1 MYAEIAALANDGTWR
16 EINLDD
22 GNVNNAVEI
31 RYKST
36 ANQFQFVVRNGGT
49 AVVAPTVTISNPTEF
64 MKVAFSYKTDDCKMY
79 INGAQVATDT
89 SGTMPSGLNHLSF
102 DWGGTNPFRGKC
114 KAIRVYKE
122 ALSDSELVTLTS

>member
-1 MYAEIAALANDGTWR
+1 LEWR

-22 GNVNNAVEI
+22 GSTNNAVEI
-31 RYKST
+31 RYKTT
-36 ANQFQFVVRNGGT
+36 ANQFQFVVRSGGT

-79 INGAQVATDT
+79 INGVEVATDT

-102 DWGGTNPFRGKC
+102 DWGGINPFHGKC

-122 ALSDSELVTLTS
+122 TDGIDLGTLTSL